1 MNNFVYD
8 YHRNSVIIHPIIAG
22 LDSFAIFSVASGK
35 SVVRT
40 VAAVGERWWLGYVYD
55 FTTDKITEL
64 Q

>member
-40 VAAVGERWWLGYVYD
+40 VAAVGERW
-55 FTTDKITEL
+55 
-64 Q
+64 